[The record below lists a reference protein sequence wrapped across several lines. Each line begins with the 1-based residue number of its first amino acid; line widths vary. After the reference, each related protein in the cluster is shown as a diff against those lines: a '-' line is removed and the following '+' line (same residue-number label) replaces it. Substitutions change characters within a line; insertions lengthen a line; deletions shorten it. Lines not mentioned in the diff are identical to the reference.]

1 MTDILTWEG
10 ARDACS
16 NEFFLVQKHKLQLMK
31 PVVLSVLEEH
41 HCKMSSSS
49 SETAKQWLQ
58 KRKLQAQ
65 KRQVPGS
72 SSSNIN
78 IDEEVPTFF
87 L

>member
-1 MTDILTWEG
+1 
-10 ARDACS
+10 
-16 NEFFLVQKHKLQLMK
+16 
-31 PVVLSVLEEH
+31 
-41 HCKMSSSS
+41 MSSSS

-87 L
+87 LYYAQNQMKSFSLYRKKMFLQGGQILLPRGALER